1 MITVFISALK
11 VIFLLGFLVGIHEG
25 GHFLVAKLCK
35 VKVNEFSIGFGPAIL
50 KWQGTETKYALR
62 IIPLG
67 GFVSLEGE
75 EAQFSDEERAFCNA
89 SILKRIAIVSAGAI
103 VNIIFALIA
112 YLIISGSF
120 ESTRIFA
127 KVTLEGVISIFT
139 NRITASD
146 LTGPIGISKIVAQ
159 TNGIKQFCYVLAV
172 ISMSLGVTNLIPF
185 PPLDGGK
192 ILLLLIEAVRRKKL
206 KAETE
211 AKISLIGLAILL
223 TLSILVAYNDII
235 NIF

>member
-1 MITVFISALK
+1 M
-11 VIFLLGFLVGIHEG
+11 
-25 GHFLVAKLCK
+25 
-35 VKVNEFSIGFGPAIL
+35 
-50 KWQGTETKYALR
+50 
-62 IIPLG
+62 
-67 GFVSLEGE
+67 
-75 EAQFSDEERAFCNA
+75 
-89 SILKRIAIVSAGAI
+89 
-103 VNIIFALIA
+103 
-112 YLIISGSF
+112 
-120 ESTRIFA
+120 
-127 KVTLEGVISIFT
+127 
-139 NRITASD
+139 
-146 LTGPIGISKIVAQ
+146 
-159 TNGIKQFCYVLAV
+159 LAV